1 MRELLSEVLRS
12 IGAHK
17 LRFLLTSLGVMWGAL
32 MLTFLSAQIGTMN
45 QHFRHELEEIGPK
58 LVMMGRG
65 VVPHARVGERMSRE
79 LDLEPQHVER
89 IEALAVVEHASPS
102 IELFNTVVRHG
113 RRTKLLQV
121 VGWDEDGALIRNI
134 GLAEGRFLNRGDIA
148 AARRVAVLGPEA
160 RRRLFGDAPA
170 LGETLALNGMRFRV
184 IGVSDEKG
192 TQLSNVGNPDDQLV
206 IIPYTTAQRLF
217 QQNDNV
223 HELVLT
229 ATTREQSQA
238 AIDAVRGLVSLHEH
252 FDPGTDT
259 SMWAMNYWETLKTLF
274 GMFTALQLF
283 FVIAGL
289 VTLFVGAMGVMN
301 MMLVV
306 VGERTWEIGLRKAL
320 GARSRDVFLQF
331 LLEAVIVSGAAGLVG
346 TAGGIA
352 LLQATKGA
360 FARGGIYLTGWP
372 DPLTTIAITGSLVG
386 VAIVAGVVPALRAAR
401 ISPAE
406 ALRAY

>member
-17 LRFLLTSLGVMWGAL
+17 LRFLLTSLGVTWGAL

-113 RRTKLLQV
+113 RRTKLLEV

-170 LGETLALNGMRFRV
+170 LGETLALNGLRFRV

-206 IIPYTTAQRLF
+206 IIPYTTAQRMF

-223 HELVLT
+223 YELVLT

-252 FDPGTDT
+252 FDPSTDT

-331 LLEAVIVSGAAGLVG
+331 LLEAVIVSGAAGLLG

-352 LLQATKGA
+352 ALQLTKGA
-360 FARGGIYLTGWP
+360 FARGGISLTGWP
-372 DPLTTIAITGSLVG
+372 DPLTTVAITGSLVL
-386 VAIVAGVVPALRAAR
+386 VAIVAGVMPALRAAR